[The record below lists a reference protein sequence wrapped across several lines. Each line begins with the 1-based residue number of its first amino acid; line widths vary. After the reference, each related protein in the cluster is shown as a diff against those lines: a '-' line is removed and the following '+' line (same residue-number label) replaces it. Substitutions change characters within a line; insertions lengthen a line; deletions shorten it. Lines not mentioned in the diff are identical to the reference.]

1 MNIWRIGCDYE
12 YPSLMIP
19 DKYTN
24 LASPED
30 DQSDTIFYDL
40 EGLPLIDIWTPLDFC
55 VDNNPTYLKGRA
67 NFMKAEEFACNN
79 LTLDAFG
86 DELLEDIEL
95 LPIFVDSEEFY
106 TLHVLRFVDCLDK
119 ERSEIVYDELD
130 DVENVEPTR
139 NAVDYT
145 DYMDYYPDEDEDED
159 IELEDMPQPVFIT
172 LDGNTEDNNPFN
184 VSHIKKFVMNAEKTP
199 DCMLFR
205 VPERFVYLFATDKF
219 RDIYIASGFTGLTFK
234 PVEVI

>member
-1 MNIWRIGCDYE
+1 MNIWRIGRDYE

-24 LASPED
+24 LAPPED

-40 EGLPLIDIWTPLDFC
+40 EGIPLRDIWTPLDFC
-55 VDNNPTYLKGRA
+55 VDNNPAYLKGRA

-95 LPIFVDSEEFY
+95 LPIFIDSEEFY

-119 ERSEIVYDELD
+119 ERSEIVYDVLD
-130 DVENVEPTR
+130 DVENDVESTLR
-139 NAVDYT
+139 DSDVDYT
-145 DYMDYYPDEDEDED
+145 SYMDYYQEEDEEVE
-159 IELEDMPQPVFIT
+159 ELPPPAFIT

-184 VSHIKKFVMNAEKTP
+184 ISHIRKFVMNAEKIP

-205 VPERFVYLFATDKF
+205 VPEKFVYLFATDKF
-219 RDIYIASGFTGLTFK
+219 RDIYVSSGFTGLTFK